1 MSPVGP
7 RRVAALCHMALL
19 LVALLPVTAPAEIA
33 LRACDAEVQRAA
45 DTLSKIFGQ
54 WPLRPSGE
62 PVGQAL
68 QIITTQLA
76 QQAQEQHHRQ
86 WRTHVLRDSSLN
98 AFSVGD
104 GHIFVTEG
112 MLRFIANE
120 AELAA
125 LLTHEFAHHMAG
137 HFCQRPRRAG
147 MLRHL
152 FGGGAETQGRKIG
165 ELSASMD
172 SAKEREADRI
182 GMVMLAR
189 GGYDPRSAVQ
199 LASRMSTSG
208 TPTHFQY
215 EQRIN
220 ALQQLVADKPYTGVT
235 TSDSPAFV
243 QMKNALLHESR
254 AP

>member
-1 MSPVGP
+1 M
-7 RRVAALCHMALL
+7 
-19 LVALLPVTAPAEIA
+19 LVALLPLAAQAEVV
-33 LRACDAEVQRAA
+33 LKACDAEIQRAS
-45 DTLSKIFGQ
+45 DTLSKLFRQ

-62 PVGQAL
+62 PVDEAL
-68 QIITTQLA
+68 QTITTQLA
-76 QQAQEQHHRQ
+76 RQAQEQYHRR

-112 MLRFIANE
+112 MLRFVDNE

-125 LLTHEFAHHMAG
+125 LLTHEFAHHVAG

-147 MLRHL
+147 LVRNL
-152 FGGGAETQGRKIG
+152 FGGDDVPQGRKVG

-172 SAKEREADRI
+172 SDKEREADRI
-182 GMVMLAR
+182 GIVMLRR
-189 GGYDPRSAVQ
+189 GGYDPRSAVR

-215 EQRIN
+215 GQRIE
-220 ALQQLVADKPYTGVT
+220 ALQRLVAEQAGASDNSG
-235 TSDSPAFV
+235 DSPAFM
-243 QMKNALLHESR
+243 QMKKALNEQ
-254 AP
+254 PPIP